1 MKRKR
6 KAAFI
11 LLTLK
16 SAKQKMMRVIAE
28 DAVAALKVKS
38 MSRLKEKNTKT
49 LDGIILLMI
58 KEQYLLFQVS

>member
-6 KAAFI
+6 KAAFF

-28 DAVAALKVKS
+28 DAVAALKVK
-38 MSRLKEKNTKT
+38 T
-49 LDGIILLMI
+49 LAA
-58 KEQYLLFQVS
+58 